1 MNQDTHVL
9 RWTGWVRG
17 WKVCVGGVGT
27 GIPLAISNPYLFC
40 RSIANMSKPKVD
52 NYQFSCTIILYL
64 PGTDICFMSVQIF
77 VQHLIQRNIDCI
89 SSFSRLLTC
98 LFACTMTG
106 FLLNPVSVNSS
117 DNSHT
122 LSTGS
127 WGEKRRVN
135 ERTVALESRG

>member
-9 RWTGWVRG
+9 RWSRWVGG
-17 WKVCVGGVGT
+17 WKVCVGGGGT

-40 RSIANMSKPKVD
+40 RSIAKMSKPKVD
-52 NYQFSCTIILYL
+52 ISSVAQSFCTL

-117 DNSHT
+117 VNSHT

>member
-1 MNQDTHVL
+1 
-9 RWTGWVRG
+9 
-17 WKVCVGGVGT
+17 
-27 GIPLAISNPYLFC
+27 
-40 RSIANMSKPKVD
+40 
-52 NYQFSCTIILYL
+52 
-64 PGTDICFMSVQIF
+64 MSVQIF

-117 DNSHT
+117 VNSHT